1 MSNLFRALIV
11 AASIGACAA
20 LAPAE
25 SLREYQAKGAFL
37 VNFAR
42 FIDWSADTFDGAAGP
57 LVVCFAGDRWIEGEL
72 ESAIA
77 GRQAGSRTLR
87 LTRPSGVAGCHLL
100 FVSANE
106 PLDRVQR
113 MTSDFTV
120 TVGEHRDFL
129 KAGGHIQLHM
139 DADHIRFDIA
149 PSVVKSSRFQV
160 SSRLLT
166 LARPPRKSP

>member
-1 MSNLFRALIV
+1 MLMSFRALV
-11 AASIGACAA
+11 AAAFIGACAA

-42 FIDWSADTFDGAAGP
+42 FIDWPPDTFDGSAGQ
-57 LVVCFAGDRWIEGEL
+57 LLVCFAGERWIEGEL
-72 ESAIA
+72 ETAIA
-77 GRQAGSRTLR
+77 GRQAGNRTLR
-87 LTRPSGVAGCHLL
+87 LTRPSSPTGCHLL
-100 FVSANE
+100 FVTATE
-106 PLDRVQR
+106 PIDSTLRLA
-113 MTSDFTV
+113 SDFTV
-120 TVGEHRDFL
+120 VVGEHRDFL

-160 SSRLLT
+160 SSRLLI

>member
-1 MSNLFRALIV
+1 MFILFRALVV
-11 AASIGACAA
+11 AASIGALAA

-42 FIDWSADTFDGAAGP
+42 FIEWAPDTFEGSSGP
-57 LVVCFAGDRWIEGEL
+57 IVVCFAGERWIQGEL
-72 ESAIA
+72 ESAIV
-77 GRQAGSRTLR
+77 GRQAGNRELR
-87 LTRPSGVAGCHLL
+87 LTRPSSPAGCHLL
-100 FVSANE
+100 FVAAAE
-106 PLDRVQR
+106 PVDTAVRLG
-113 MTSDFTV
+113 SDFTV
-120 TVGEHRDFL
+120 AVGEHRDFL

-149 PSVVKSSRFQV
+149 PSVVRSSRFQV